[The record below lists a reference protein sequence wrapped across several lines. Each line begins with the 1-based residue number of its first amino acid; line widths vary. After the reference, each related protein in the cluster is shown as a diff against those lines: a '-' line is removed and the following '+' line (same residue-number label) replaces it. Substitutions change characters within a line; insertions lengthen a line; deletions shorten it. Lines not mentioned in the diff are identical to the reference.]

1 MKPMD
6 AQMEARL
13 REVVADTLGIADD
26 EVGES
31 LSPQTNPAWTSFSHL
46 TLMSAVEE
54 AFGIQFSMDDMAAAQ
69 SYPKLVAL
77 IGAAA

>member
-1 MKPMD
+1 MD
-6 AQMEARL
+6 AQIETKL
-13 REVVADTLGIADD
+13 REVVADTLGIGED
-26 EVGES
+26 EVDDT

-69 SYPKLVAL
+69 NYSKLVAL
-77 IGAAA
+77 VGAAA